1 MKEYTVKQMKLLAA
15 NPYTFKVTKHKLF
28 FTIEF
33 KEAFWT
39 SYQAGYAPRKILSDL
54 GYDLEIFGQKQIDS
68 ITQRIKYEAGLR
80 TGFSQGENRSRRRK
94 ENVEIPADISVE
106 SHKSLEYIISEVKY
120 LRQEVEF
127 LKKIARAGKKKSK

>member
-33 KEAFWT
+33 KETFWT

-68 ITQRIKYEAGLR
+68 NKITDGRVRIFTLDYPAFVAIW
-80 TGFSQGENRSRRRK
+80 TFAQGT
-94 ENVEIPADISVE
+94 
-106 SHKSLEYIISEVKY
+106 
-120 LRQEVEF
+120 
-127 LKKIARAGKKKSK
+127 